1 MEPGAHPVKR
11 GPAVLSLLV
20 MMSCSA
26 PDRVSMREAL
36 EAARQI
42 VKPAPSYALDVWV
55 ETRGPKQIWLAV
67 KRGDGPARNEDAT
80 LAFDEEASL
89 GVVIR
94 DGEDWYSDL
103 GEVEIDGQAV
113 QVRPVGE
120 LEGLKGIWWIKV
132 EAAQASYRNCDGN
145 PGWWDT
151 ITYVESTDAA
161 GKQSVREVDVGPIA
175 RRGVSWDGTAVGT
188 MRYRVMAEF
197 GDWMLAT
204 PGADA
209 AGKGGVIEGV
219 RRVTRLGGTGEPIV
233 DHALG
238 LANLPYIWGSAHVMG
253 ESVSDSHQSESFI
266 GADCAD
272 LVVAAWRM
280 AGLDA
285 GYSAVVPMIGKFG
298 PTPLGTL
305 ITRKDGSFFYEK
317 SKRIPVGE
325 GGVVPGA
332 MVAWRFGKGGRK
344 GHAAVLVQDSGPD
357 GKPNGTL
364 DEHDL
369 VLHTMWEP
377 AVLEPI
383 SEVFSDRDP
392 VAVINPV
399 DG

>member
-1 MEPGAHPVKR
+1 
-11 GPAVLSLLV
+11 
-20 MMSCSA
+20 
-26 PDRVSMREAL
+26 VSVREAL
-36 EAARQI
+36 EKARQA
-42 VKPAPSYALDVWV
+42 VKPQPSYALDTWV
-55 ETRGPKQIWLAV
+55 RTRGQKQIWLAIE
-67 KRGDGPARNEDAT
+67 RGDGPARNEDAT
-80 LAFDEEASL
+80 LAFDEKASL

-94 DGEDWYSDL
+94 DGAIWYSDL

-113 QVRPVGE
+113 TARPLDE
-120 LEGLKGIWWIKV
+120 LEGLRSLWWIKV
-132 EAAQASYRNCDGN
+132 EAGQDSYRNSDRN

-151 ITYVESTDAA
+151 ISYVESTDAV
-161 GKQSVREVDVGPIA
+161 GRQSVRAVDVSPLE
-175 RRGVSWDGTAVGT
+175 RRGVTWDGTAVGT

-209 AGKGGVIEGV
+209 AGKGGTTRGV
-219 RRVTRLGGTGEPIV
+219 RRVTRLGGTGEPVV

-238 LANLPYIWGSAHVMG
+238 LSNLPYIWGSAHVLG

-285 GYSAVVPMIGKFG
+285 DYSAVVPMIGKYG
-298 PTPLGTL
+298 PSELGTM
-305 ITRKDGSFFYEK
+305 ITRKQGSVFHEGA
-317 SKRIPVGE
+317 SRIVVGE

-332 MVAWRFGKGGRK
+332 MVAWRLGKGGHR
-344 GHAAVLVQDSGPD
+344 GHAAVLVEDSGPE
-357 GKPNGTL
+357 GEPNGFL

-377 AVLEPI
+377 PVLEPI
-383 SEVFSDRDP
+383 SEVFPDRDP

-399 DG
+399 GL

>member
-1 MEPGAHPVKR
+1 
-11 GPAVLSLLV
+11 
-20 MMSCSA
+20 
-26 PDRVSMREAL
+26 MREAL
-36 EAARQI
+36 QEARQL
-42 VKPAPSYALDVWV
+42 VKPTPSRALDVWV
-55 ETRGPKQIWLAV
+55 QARGQKQIWLAV
-67 KRGDGPARNEDAT
+67 KRGEGPARDEDAT
-80 LAFDEEASL
+80 LAFDEEATL

-94 DGEDWYSDL
+94 DGGTWYSDL
-103 GEVEIDGQAV
+103 GEVEIEGVAV
-113 QVRPVGE
+113 QTRPVE
-120 LEGLKGIWWIKV
+120 DLEGLKGIWWVKV
-132 EAAQASYRNCDGN
+132 EAAEASYRNSDRN

-151 ITYVESTDAA
+151 IDYVESTDSA
-161 GKQSVREVDVGPIA
+161 GRQSVREVDVSPIA
-175 RRGVSWDGTAVGT
+175 RQGVTWAGTAVGT

-209 AGKGGVIEGV
+209 AGKGGTIEGV

-238 LANLPYIWGSAHVMG
+238 LANLPYIWGSAHVQG
-253 ESVSDSHQSESFI
+253 ESVPASHQSESFI

-285 GYSAVVPMIGKFG
+285 DYSAVVPMIGKYG
-298 PTPLGTL
+298 PSELGTL
-305 ITRKDGSFFYEK
+305 ITSKDGAVFYEK

-325 GGVVPGA
+325 GGVVVGA
-332 MVAWRFGKGGRK
+332 MVAWRFGEGSRK
-344 GHAAVLVQDSGPD
+344 GHAAVLVEDSGPD
-357 GKPNGTL
+357 GKPNGYL

-369 VLHTMWEP
+369 VLHAMWEP
-377 AVLEPI
+377 PVLEPI

-399 DG
+399 GM